1 MSVARFQE
9 FVVTLSL
16 ESLHTVSPIADGVS
30 KPADIVQFPFCSFQR
45 GEAQVKAPAQAIASL
60 ASTLVVKKI
69 APLV

>member
-1 MSVARFQE
+1 MRMARLQE
-9 FVVTLSL
+9 FWVTVSL
-16 ESLHTVSPIADGVS
+16 ESGVVTDPVAHGVS

-45 GEAQVKAPAQAIASL
+45 GKAQVKAPAQAIACP